1 MGCTHW
7 FILQL
12 PSTLL
17 CLNGIGHTW
26 YAPFLHTKTP
36 LLERGVKGAE

>member
-1 MGCTHW
+1 MGCTRW

-12 PSTLL
+12 PSALL
-17 CLNGIGHTW
+17 CLNGIGYTR
-26 YAPFLHTKTP
+26 YAPFSHTKTP